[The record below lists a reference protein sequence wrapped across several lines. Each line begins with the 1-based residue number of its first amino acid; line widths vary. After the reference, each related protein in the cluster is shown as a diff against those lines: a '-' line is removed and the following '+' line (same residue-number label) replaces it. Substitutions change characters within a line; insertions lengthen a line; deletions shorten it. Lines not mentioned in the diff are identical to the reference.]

1 MFEPTPQN
9 SGKSGPVIGLA
20 LGSGAA
26 RGWAHLGVLRVLA
39 REGIEPQIICGCS
52 IGAFVGAAMASGDLE
67 KLTHWAEAL
76 KWQDVVSLL
85 DVSLRGGLIKGEKL
99 IQFFE
104 RNFVDRDFSQL
115 DRRFACVATELET
128 GREIW
133 LREGSVAQA
142 VRASI
147 ALPGLFTPIV
157 RDGRLLVDGGLVNP
171 VPVSL
176 CRAMG
181 ADVVIAVDLGSDM
194 IGKAWRA
201 NPVEQV
207 EETSEG
213 WTERIFARLGLS
225 INGNGNGRGAQVV
238 GAEASLPSLMTVLT
252 SSINIMQVRIARSRL
267 AGEPADVQISPRLA
281 HIGTM
286 DFHRASEAIA
296 EGEAAVTGMLPA
308 LRYALGHAVPGV
320 GA

>member
-1 MFEPTPQN
+1 MFEPTPVQRN
-9 SGKSGPVIGLA
+9 NEGPVIGLA

-26 RGWAHLGVLRVLA
+26 RGWAHLGVLRALA
-39 REGIEPQIICGCS
+39 REGIEPQVICGCS
-52 IGAFVGAAMASGDLE
+52 IGAFVGAALASGDLP
-67 KLTHWAEAL
+67 KLTEWAESL

-85 DVSLRGGLIKGEKL
+85 DVSLRGGLIKGQKL

-115 DRRFACVATELET
+115 DRRFACVATELQT

-133 LREGSVAQA
+133 LRDGSVANA

-147 ALPGLFTPIV
+147 ALPGLLTPV
-157 RDGRLLVDGGLVNP
+157 LRKGRLLVDGGLVNP

-181 ADVVIAVDLGSDM
+181 ADIVIAVDLGSDVV
-194 IGKAWRA
+194 GKSLRPPLGDEDEST
-201 NPVEQV
+201 NR
-207 EETSEG
+207 
-213 WTERIFARLGLS
+213 WTERLFARFGLFA
-225 INGNGNGRGAQVV
+225 NGTNAAGRSGQQP
-238 GAEASLPSLMTVLT
+238 GAEEIVPSLMTVLA

-281 HIGTM
+281 HLGPM
-286 DFHRASEAIA
+286 DFHRAREAIA
-296 EGEAAVTGMLPA
+296 EGEAAVAGMLPA
-308 LRYALGHAVPGV
+308 LRYVLGHR
-320 GA
+320 